1 MTPPCRTF
9 RSNLGFRLMAAEF
22 RIRDL
27 LWPRRAI
34 LEEAGTRPGMRVLD
48 YGCGPGSYVLPASQM
63 VGETGRIYALD
74 MHPLAIA
81 RIRKLCARRKL
92 TNVTTILSDCNTGLG
107 ESEVDVALLHDVL
120 HDVEDPALL
129 LRELHRVLK
138 PQGLLSASDHHL
150 KGQRLV
156 TLVTEQG
163 PFRLLRKGRWS
174 YDFVPADI

>member
-1 MTPPCRTF
+1 MCLRQ
-9 RSNLGFRLMAAEF
+9 SNSGFRLMALEF
-22 RIRDL
+22 SIRDL
-27 LWPRRAI
+27 LWPRRVI
-34 LEEAGTRPGMRVLD
+34 LNEVGIRPGMRVLD
-48 YGCGPGSYVLPASQM
+48 YGCGPGSYVLPAAQM
-63 VGETGRIYALD
+63 AGEAGRVYALD
-74 MHPLAIA
+74 IHPLAIA
-81 RIRKLCARRKL
+81 SVRKQRARREL

-107 ESEVDVALLHDVL
+107 ESEVDVALLYDVL
-120 HDVEDPALL
+120 HEVEEPAPL

-163 PFRLLRKGRWS
+163 LFRLLRKGRWA